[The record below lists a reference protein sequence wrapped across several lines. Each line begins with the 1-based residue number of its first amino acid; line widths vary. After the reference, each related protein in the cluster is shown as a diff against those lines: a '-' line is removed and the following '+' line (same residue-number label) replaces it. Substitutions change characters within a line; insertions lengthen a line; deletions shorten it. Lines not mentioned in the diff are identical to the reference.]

1 MEGINNKT
9 GDNMQV
15 SEKNKIIGS
24 DLMYDGSAQQYSK
37 FSAMLNVISPSIGYK
52 KWLKVIW
59 SVKYLYTHLNWKE
72 EVVIKMLIDW
82 SKKSRKHKWDQKT
95 LTNFNNI
102 WSADVNR
109 MDIRA
114 FFTIYHQSKLCQDIY
129 ETAKANENV
138 FKKASKKENKAV
150 YDLLFYYYQKKNY
163 CGITGHVSNFNKN
176 IGKLASLELLEMT
189 QLLEEHNARYQKAT
203 RRSLVNFFHNFNS
216 VSKTRKDYLYF
227 YNDNGEQD
235 QKRCYTIK
243 NLYDFY
249 YEIEEKFK
257 LKDINTDN
265 CDIDNAD
272 DYKNSSDMNHWMSK
286 IDAFT
291 KDLKNMPKTTKKSDE
306 VNKTNEND
314 KKTNYYTDKE
324 IDKIKIDAFQ
334 KGIDYIKSQFFA
346 DDNKDN

>member
-1 MEGINNKT
+1 
-9 GDNMQV
+9 MQV
-15 SEKNKIIGS
+15 SEKNKIIGG

-37 FSAMLNVISPSIGYK
+37 FSAMLNVISPSINYK

-129 ETAKANENV
+129 ETAKTNENV

-189 QLLEEHNARYQKAT
+189 QLLEEHNARYEKAT

-216 VSKTRKDYLYF
+216 ISKTRKDYVYF
-227 YNDNGEQD
+227 YNDKGEKD

-249 YEIEEKFK
+249 YEVEEKFK
-257 LKDINTDN
+257 LKETKENKIKLNNNIVDLK
-265 CDIDNAD
+265 
-272 DYKNSSDMNHWMSK
+272 YSSDMSHLMSK
-286 IDAFT
+286 IDAYT
-291 KDLKNMPKTTKKSDE
+291 NDPKNQVKTIKESFKPSDQIISNNKK
-306 VNKTNEND
+306 
-314 KKTNYYTDKE
+314 NYYTDKE

-334 KGIDYIKSQFFA
+334 KGIDYIKSQFFT
-346 DDNKDN
+346 DDHKNN